1 MLRPAPAYGESGTE
15 EIVGKHFAY
24 LQNLNK
30 AGEVKMAGRFSD
42 VLIGLSMIEVD
53 SYERAVEIKENDPAV
68 KAGIFHGE
76 LYKWSVALGA
86 FE

>member
-24 LQNLNK
+24 LQELSK

-42 VLIGLSMIEVD
+42 VLIGLTMIEAD
-53 SYERAVEIKENDPAV
+53 SHERAVEIMKNDPAI

-76 LYKWSVALGA
+76 VYRWSVALGA